1 MAEERKIE
9 IGQTGECGLEQ
20 GKRGEME
27 TNGLLERAA
36 EQQRVVKQRGRERER
51 ERVHYCNR
59 TVNVEY
65 RGRGLWI
72 WIFPLLKGKITL
84 VVK

>member
-1 MAEERKIE
+1 MRTGEER
-9 IGQTGECGLEQ
+9 
-20 GKRGEME
+20 EME
-27 TNGLLERAA
+27 TNGLLERVT
-36 EQQRVVKQRGRERER
+36 EQQRVVKQIGER

-72 WIFPLLKGKITL
+72 WIFPLLKGKITF